1 MNSGIYEIK
10 CNATNKVYIGQSID
24 VDNRLKTHLNE
35 LKNNNHCN
43 KELQEDFNTYG
54 SINFEFKIIAS
65 CEPEV
70 LNCLEKYY
78 IDKYSE
84 LNKSYNVKAGG
95 AKDRKEQLL
104 TAYEYKII
112 SRFKDIDKIYISEL
126 EPILLLAQQIY
137 KSGLYNYGK
146 YKELEKLGEN
156 YLIYTKGDFN
166 KEYMKRV
173 ISYLFAVMKLIIN
186 EELQKNFSE
195 IKGIINWRVRFK
207 ASDFSKRF
215 IVLACEVVKTGEKFE
230 NHIFF

>member
-1 MNSGIYEIK
+1 MESGIYKIV
-10 CNATNKVYIGQSID
+10 CNATQGVYIGQSID

-95 AKDRKEQLL
+95 AKDRKENLL
-104 TAYEYKII
+104 TADEYKNI

-137 KSGLYNYGK
+137 KSGLYDTGK
-146 YKELEKLGEN
+146 YKELEELGSN
-156 YLIYTKGDFN
+156 YLIYTKGNFD
-166 KEYMKRV
+166 KEYMKRI
-173 ISYLFAVMKLIIN
+173 ISYLFAVMKLIIEN
-186 EELQKNFSE
+186 ELKKSFGQIDNI
-195 IKGIINWRVRFK
+195 IKWRVRYRV
-207 ASDFSKRF
+207 SDFSKRF
-215 IVLACEVVKTGEKFE
+215 IVLDCKVIKTGEKFE